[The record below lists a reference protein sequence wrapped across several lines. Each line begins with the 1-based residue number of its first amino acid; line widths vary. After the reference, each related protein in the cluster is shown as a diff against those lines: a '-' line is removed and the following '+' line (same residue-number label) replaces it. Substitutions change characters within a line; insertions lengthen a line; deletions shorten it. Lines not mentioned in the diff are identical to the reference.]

1 MAIEPLPF
9 PSRKER
15 RKALGEASYNVF
27 HLRSR
32 MITIDLVSDSG
43 TGTMSVKQWR
53 NLLMA
58 DEAFS
63 FQKSYDDFVAKAK
76 ELTGFEFILPVH
88 QARAA
93 EHILFKLI
101 IRKGTRVIANHL
113 FATTREHLI
122 RCGAEIFEL
131 PREGSGDINLKLL
144 KKRLKKDSVVILSV
158 TSNHHGGQVV
168 ALDNIEMVSS
178 IVKGRGL
185 LIIDGCRFAENSYL
199 ESKRLK
205 IDIKEAIRRTFAA
218 SDIFYLS
225 TKKDL
230 LTNIGGMVGVRDK
243 RLFIRLNEMVLAHEG
258 YPSHGGLAGR
268 DLAAITQSFNEI
280 IDLNYLSF
288 RIEQVQRL
296 GRSLKTDG
304 VPVHEPFGCHAITI
318 PACDFVPGLPHPGFT
333 GAAKIYLDG
342 GIRGGVFF
350 EDGEVIRLAIPRRV
364 YTNSQIDYVA
374 RSIISTYRKG
384 RFFKLRPT
392 YKPDR
397 LSNFLLRFQRG

>member
-1 MAIEPLPF
+1 MEFEPYRIMAIEPLPF

-93 EHILFKLI
+93 EHILCKLI

-158 TSNHHGGQVV
+158 T
-168 ALDNIEMVSS
+168 
-178 IVKGRGL
+178 
-185 LIIDGCRFAENSYL
+185 
-199 ESKRLK
+199 
-205 IDIKEAIRRTFAA
+205 
-218 SDIFYLS
+218 
-225 TKKDL
+225 
-230 LTNIGGMVGVRDK
+230 
-243 RLFIRLNEMVLAHEG
+243 
-258 YPSHGGLAGR
+258 
-268 DLAAITQSFNEI
+268 
-280 IDLNYLSF
+280 
-288 RIEQVQRL
+288 
-296 GRSLKTDG
+296 
-304 VPVHEPFGCHAITI
+304 
-318 PACDFVPGLPHPGFT
+318 
-333 GAAKIYLDG
+333 
-342 GIRGGVFF
+342 
-350 EDGEVIRLAIPRRV
+350 
-364 YTNSQIDYVA
+364 
-374 RSIISTYRKG
+374 
-384 RFFKLRPT
+384 
-392 YKPDR
+392 
-397 LSNFLLRFQRG
+397 